1 MIKTIQTMRKI
12 FLSLVISLFTL
23 CGIAQ
28 KVEIKAD
35 DLQEYVTF
43 LASDSLKGR
52 KPGTPEMEVA
62 AGYIR
67 DHFASAG
74 LKMLSED
81 GFQWFDVVLGVK
93 AGEENHLMAAGFKA
107 AMGQDFVP
115 LVYSTT
121 GKAESE
127 AVFAGYGFDIDQDN
141 IKWNDYQGLDVA
153 GKWVIILRGDPE
165 PEESE
170 SQFIPFSDLR
180 SKVLTARDKGAAGVL
195 FVTPS
200 GMDKVDKLMHMSPDN
215 NEASAGLPVF
225 HISRNFADH
234 ILAYRTTT
242 VDSLE
247 KVMTASRKPAGFS
260 TGVKVYGSAEVIRQN
275 VRTAN
280 VVALLENPESGFR
293 DEYLVV
299 GAHYDHLGMGGSGSG
314 SRVPDTIAVHN
325 GADDNASGTA
335 MVMALADKLASQRQ
349 NLRRSVI
356 FVAFSAEEMG
366 LLGSKYFV
374 SHPPVG
380 IKAIK
385 AMFNFDMVGRFD
397 KEKNSISVSGTGTSL
412 EADSILKALEQG
424 LPFDVVH
431 SPDGYGPSD
440 HAAFYT
446 ADIPVFFINTGVHTD
461 YHTPFDDT
469 WKLDFQTQ
477 KMVGDYAAGLI
488 MAIDNMDKPLT
499 FKESGKKEGSG
510 RGGRRLKVTL
520 GVMPDFAGTG
530 EEGLRIDGVTKEGPA
545 DKGGMKKGDVIVAMN
560 GMKVGNIYEY
570 MSRLQKLKPGMTVNV
585 EILRNGRK
593 EVLLIQL

>member
-1 MIKTIQTMRKI
+1 MRTAFFTLGI
-12 FLSLVISLFTL
+12 FLSTL
-23 CGIAQ
+23 TGIAQ
-28 KVEIKAD
+28 RNEILAD
-35 DLQEYVTF
+35 DLQNYVTF

-52 KPGTPEMEVA
+52 KPGTPEIEVA
-62 AGYIR
+62 ARYIR
-67 DHFASAG
+67 DHFESAG
-74 LKMLSED
+74 LRLLSEN

-93 AGEENHLMAAGFKA
+93 AGEENHLMAADFKA
-107 AMGQDFVP
+107 AINQDFVP
-115 LVYSTT
+115 LVYSSS
-121 GKAESE
+121 GKAEAE

-153 GKWVIILRGDPE
+153 GKWVMILRGDPE

-170 SQFIPFSDLR
+170 SKFTAYADLR
-180 SKVLTARDKGAAGVL
+180 SKILTARDKGAAGIL

-200 GMDKVDKLMHMSPDN
+200 GMDKEDKLIQMAPDN
-215 NEASAGLPVF
+215 NEAPAGLPVF
-225 HISRNFADH
+225 HISRNFANH
-234 ILAYRTTT
+234 ILAHRSTNT
-242 VDSLE
+242 DSLE
-247 KVMTASRKPAGFS
+247 KVMTSARKPAGFS
-260 TGVKVYGSAEVIRQN
+260 TGVKITGTAEVVRQN

-280 VVALLENPESGFR
+280 VVALLANPEASTQ
-293 DEYLVV
+293 DEYLVI
-299 GAHYDHLGMGGSGSG
+299 GAHYDHLGMGGPGSG
-314 SRVPDTIAVHN
+314 SRMPDTVAVHN

-335 MVMALADKLASQRQ
+335 MVMALADKLASQKHK
-349 NLRRSVI
+349 LRRSII

-374 SHPPVG
+374 NHPPVDLKG
-380 IKAIK
+380 IK

-412 EADSILKALEQG
+412 EADSLLKMAEQN
-424 LPFDVVH
+424 LPFSVVH

-446 ADIPVFFINTGVHTD
+446 ANIPVFFINTGVHTD
-461 YHTPFDDT
+461 YHTPDDDT
-469 WKLDFQTQ
+469 WKLDFHNQ
-477 KMVGDYAAGLI
+477 KLVGDYAAGLI
-488 MAIDNMDKPLT
+488 MAIDQMDKPLT

-585 EILRNGRK
+585 EIIREGRK

>member
-1 MIKTIQTMRKI
+1 MRKI
-12 FLSLVISLFTL
+12 LLILGISLFALSGT
-23 CGIAQ
+23 AQ
-28 KVEIKAD
+28 KGGITAA
-35 DLQEYVTF
+35 DLQKHVTF

-52 KPGTPEMEVA
+52 KPGTPEMNVA
-62 AGYIR
+62 AEYIR

-74 LKMLSED
+74 LRLLSEN

-93 AGEENHLMAAGFKA
+93 AGEGNHLTAAGFKA
-107 AMGQDFVP
+107 AMEQDFVP
-115 LVYSTT
+115 LVYSSTA
-121 GKAESE
+121 KADAE
-127 AVFAGYGFDIDQDN
+127 VIFAGYGFDIDQEN
-141 IKWNDYQGLDVA
+141 IKWNDYQGLDVS
-153 GKWVIILRGDPE
+153 GKWVMILRGDPE

-170 SQFIPFSDLR
+170 SKFSTYADLR
-180 SKVLTARDKGAAGVL
+180 SKVLTARDKGVAGVL
-195 FVTPS
+195 FVTPY
-200 GMDKVDKLMHMSPDN
+200 GMEKEDKLISMAPDN

-225 HISRNFADH
+225 HISRNFANH
-234 ILAYRTTT
+234 ILASRSTSI
-242 VDSLE
+242 DSLE
-247 KVMTASRKPAGFS
+247 KVMTSSRKPVGFS
-260 TGVKVYGSAEVIRQN
+260 TGVQVSGAAEV
-275 VRTAN
+275 VRISVKTAN
-280 VVALLENPESGFR
+280 VVAILENPEADYA

-299 GAHYDHLGMGGSGSG
+299 GAHYDHLGMGGPGSG
-314 SRVPDTIAVHN
+314 SRMPDTIAVHN

-335 MVMALADKLASQRQ
+335 MILALAYKLASQKQ
-349 NLRRSVI
+349 SLRRSII
-356 FVAFSAEEMG
+356 FVAFTAEEMG

-374 SHPPVG
+374 NHPPVDL
-380 IKAIK
+380 KAIK

-412 EADSILKALEQG
+412 EADSLLKILEQN
-424 LPFDVVH
+424 LPFNVVH

-440 HAAFYT
+440 HAAFYS
-446 ADIPVFFINTGVHTD
+446 ANIPVFFINTGVHTD

-477 KMVGDYAAGLI
+477 KLVGEYAAGLI
-488 MAIDNMDKPLT
+488 IAIDQMDKPLT

-585 EILRNGRK
+585 EILRDGRK

>member
-1 MIKTIQTMRKI
+1 MRTAFFTLGI
-12 FLSLVISLFTL
+12 FLSTL
-23 CGIAQ
+23 TGIAQ
-28 KVEIKAD
+28 RNEILAD
-35 DLQEYVTF
+35 DLQNYVTF

-52 KPGTPEMEVA
+52 KPGTPEIEVA
-62 AGYIR
+62 ARYIR
-67 DHFASAG
+67 DHFESAG
-74 LKMLSED
+74 LRLLSEN

-93 AGEENHLMAAGFKA
+93 AGEENHLMAADFKA
-107 AMGQDFVP
+107 AINQDFVP
-115 LVYSTT
+115 LVYSSS
-121 GKAESE
+121 GKAEAE

-153 GKWVIILRGDPE
+153 GKWVMILRGDPE

-170 SQFIPFSDLR
+170 SKFTAYADLR
-180 SKVLTARDKGAAGVL
+180 SKILTARDKGATGVL
-195 FVTPS
+195 FITPS
-200 GMDKVDKLMHMSPDN
+200 GMEKEDKLIQMAPDN

-225 HISRNFADH
+225 HISRNFANH
-234 ILAYRTTT
+234 ILAHRSTNT
-242 VDSLE
+242 DSLE
-247 KVMTASRKPAGFS
+247 KVMTSARKPAGFS
-260 TGVKVYGSAEVIRQN
+260 TGVMVTGTAEVVRQN

-280 VVALLENPESGFR
+280 VVALLENPEASTQ
-293 DEYLVV
+293 DEYLVI
-299 GAHYDHLGMGGSGSG
+299 GAHYDHLGMGGPGSG
-314 SRVPDTIAVHN
+314 SRMPDTVAVHN

-335 MVMALADKLASQRQ
+335 MVMALADKLASQKHK
-349 NLRRSVI
+349 LRRSII

-374 SHPPVG
+374 NHPPVDL
-380 IKAIK
+380 KSIK

-412 EADSILKALEQG
+412 EADSLLKMAEQN
-424 LPFDVVH
+424 LPFSVVH

-446 ADIPVFFINTGVHTD
+446 ANIPVFFINTGVHTD
-461 YHTPFDDT
+461 YHTPDDDS
-469 WKLDFQTQ
+469 WKLDFHTQ
-477 KMVGDYAAGLI
+477 KLVGDYAARLI
-488 MAIDNMDKPLT
+488 MAIDQMDKPLT

-585 EILRNGRK
+585 EILRDGRK